1 MSSLDDLP
9 AVNTVAVVLSLTLWS
24 FYVCLFTVFALRKW
38 RMWSLTS
45 LPVVFTL
52 LIFACNLGDTI
63 CTIVVAYRGFGWY
76 PEGKTIYFIRFYSRL
91 IDHGWFAAGSFFHC
105 SAAFLA
111 DLMMIWR
118 VYVVWSRNVRVLYIP
133 IVLMSCAST
142 GCAWIFIQDVV
153 EAPKFHAD
161 PALVNEYNY
170 LSAAVLALDILMTW
184 YYTIMICYRLW
195 AMERQNRAAA
205 DAARFEPM
213 GLSSDDPTSPYAKI
227 IRVLIQSGIIFS
239 ITEIVFLVCVLVDST
254 NGKYIMN
261 YLISRMIG
269 ISTVLIVL
277 QLNNGGTSRNTSRN
291 RPQGGM
297 TGASETFSMPVFRV
311 SMNAK
316 ETGINDDPEVGAKN
330 LSQSSAYDNS
340 TGEDLSY
347 SSTT

>member
-52 LIFACNLGDTI
+52 LIFACNLGDT
-63 CTIVVAYRGFGWY
+63 RGI
-76 PEGKTIYFIRFYSRL
+76 PDASSK
-91 IDHGWFAAGSFFHC
+91 
-105 SAAFLA
+105 AFLA